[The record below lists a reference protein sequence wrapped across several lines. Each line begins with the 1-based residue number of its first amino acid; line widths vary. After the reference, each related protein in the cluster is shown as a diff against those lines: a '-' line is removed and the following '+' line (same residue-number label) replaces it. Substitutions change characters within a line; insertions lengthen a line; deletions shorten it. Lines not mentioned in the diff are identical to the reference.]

1 MQIQLVVAMCA
12 LNPLNANHVIIVLLH
27 LVHIAL
33 LAFIDIF
40 MLLVPQNVN
49 HRATITNTK
58 THGIIVVAIVML
70 LVQPVMDPRI
80 TLAFRVLA

>member
-40 MLLVPQNVN
+40 MLRVPLNVN
-49 HRATITNTK
+49 HHATITNTK

-70 LVQPVMDPRI
+70 LVRPVMDPQI